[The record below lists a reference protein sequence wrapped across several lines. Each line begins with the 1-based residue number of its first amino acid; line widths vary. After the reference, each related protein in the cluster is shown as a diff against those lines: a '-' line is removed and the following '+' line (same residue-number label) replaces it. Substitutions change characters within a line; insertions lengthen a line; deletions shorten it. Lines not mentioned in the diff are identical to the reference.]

1 MVDSAATAKRVL
13 IVAGDFDV
21 VQQTRDAI
29 RDRGI
34 EILNAYSHRDAL
46 YILEQGKFDAILLDA
61 AMFDRRT
68 GEYTAVAL
76 SRQYGQLP
84 LILLNT
90 NGHSSEDAV
99 VPMNAVTTPLE
110 QKAILNRVSAVL
122 GISTIGTDELAGKR
136 RTTTEIPIVSSQLD
150 QELDTLFALS
160 KSLTEVLDISEVLNR
175 VVEAARHLTNA
186 EEGMI
191 LLPDDDAGQLYLRA
205 RVGIDVK
212 VAQNFRIKTKD
223 TLAGYVYSKGESVL
237 IGEQGPLK
245 VKTEYLVNAL
255 LYVPIVLQGTTIGV
269 LGVNNRT
276 THDVFNEKH
285 QALLLNLA
293 SLAAIA
299 IENARVHEE
308 SLQRAAE
315 LEVLVEA
322 SQVVNSSLSLDR
334 TLPNICEQLV
344 RCLDVSWSEI
354 YEWRRESKQI
364 RALARYYRTIWRTGQ
379 GPNIRLSRRPGLQAA
394 LEKNQPS
401 LITREDPKV
410 NDALDQMKLAGVTAI
425 LAIPVLAGEELLGA
439 VQLFYIHVP
448 EAIPPAETV
457 QRVQHLALET
467 LVDVLNGVGQTQPQ
481 AIFRRVENINHL
493 VNADWCELSLLSPD
507 KEIMMGHV
515 SVGKGVWLTPPQP
528 FIDLAQYPELL
539 QALESQAPF
548 NEHASGSPRPDGI
561 YSLPD
566 AIYSRAILGLPLVQ
580 RGNTHGLVM
589 FADTRRNRV
598 FSQRETDMGRA
609 IVGQAATALENAR
622 LVHDLEQKVQ
632 ELRDAQDRLVRSAR
646 LSAMGELAAAVAHQ
660 INNPLAA
667 IMMDTEMMLQDTPPG
682 SPGYDSLQTISRA
695 GKRASGVARRLLAIS
710 RPTDPEAPSVPID
723 VIDTIEGV
731 LSLIKSHVERDR
743 IQIYADLP
751 GEKLPSVWA
760 VQGQLDDVWLNL
772 LMNAHDALVGREG
785 AKIGIQATYLPS
797 DDHLEVLV
805 WDNGPGIPE
814 QIKNEIFEP
823 FFTTKPVGEGTGLGL
838 HICRQVVERVG
849 GSILVESKHNE
860 GTRFLVRLPIRRGGE
875 QWHTS

>member
-1 MVDSAATAKRVL
+1 MAESAVSTRKVL
-13 IVAGDFDV
+13 IIAGNYDVAL
-21 VQQTRDAI
+21 QSRDAL
-29 RDRGI
+29 GNKGF
-34 EILNAYSHRDAL
+34 EIQNAYSHRDAL
-46 YILEQGKFDAILLDA
+46 YILEQGSFDAILLDA

-76 SRQYGQLP
+76 SRTYAHVP
-84 LILLNT
+84 LVLLQT
-90 NGHSSEDAV
+90 NGQTLDPAFPFN
-99 VPMNAVTTPLE
+99 VPRTPLE
-110 QKAILNRVSAVL
+110 AQSILTRVSAAL
-122 GISTIGTDELAGKR
+122 GIVTRGTDNLASKKEDELKVGSL
-136 RTTTEIPIVSSQLD
+136 EID

-160 KSLTEVLDISEVLNR
+160 RSLTEVLDLSEVLNR

-205 RVGIDVK
+205 KVGIDVK

-223 TLAGYVYSKGESVL
+223 SLAGYVFSKGEPVL

-276 THDVFNEKH
+276 THDVFNQKH
-285 QALLLNLA
+285 QGLLLNLA

-299 IENARVHEE
+299 IENARIHEE
-308 SLQRAAE
+308 SLQRARE

-354 YEWRRESKQI
+354 YEWRKDSNQL

-379 GPNIRLSRRPGLQAA
+379 GPAINLARRPGLQTA
-394 LEKNQPS
+394 LEQDKPM
-401 LITREDPKV
+401 LITRDDPRSS
-410 NDALDQMKLAGVTAI
+410 DALDQMKQAGVGASLI
-425 LAIPVLAGEELLGA
+425 IPVRAGEELLGA
-439 VQLFYIHVP
+439 VQVYHIHIA
-448 EAIPPAETV
+448 ESTPPPDIL
-457 QRVQHLALET
+457 QRIQQLALES
-467 LVDVLNGVGQTQPQ
+467 LVDVLNGLGQTQPQ
-481 AIFRRVENINHL
+481 AIFRRIENINRL
-493 VNADWCELSLLSPD
+493 VGADWSELSMLTPD
-507 KEIMMGHV
+507 KQVLMVHV
-515 SVGKGVWLTPPQP
+515 SVGKGVWLAPPRP
-528 FIDLAQYPELL
+528 YIDLTQYSELL
-539 QALESQAPF
+539 QALEQQIPVNQQAEG
-548 NEHASGSPRPDGI
+548 NAHADGSHA
-561 YSLPD
+561 LPD
-566 AIYSRAILGLPLVQ
+566 AIFSRAILGLPLVQ
-580 RGNTHGLVM
+580 RGQTQGLVL
-589 FADTRRNRV
+589 FADTRRNRI

-622 LVHDLEQKVQ
+622 LVHDLEKKVQ
-632 ELRDAQDRLVRSAR
+632 ELKDAQDRLVRSAR

-667 IMMDTEMMLQDTPPG
+667 IMMDTEMMLQDTPSD
-682 SPGYDSLQTISRA
+682 SPSYASLQTISRA

-710 RPTDPEAPSVPID
+710 RPTDPEAPTVPTD

-731 LSLIKSHVERDR
+731 LSLVKSHIERDR
-743 IQIYADLP
+743 IQILSRLP
-751 GEKLPSVWA
+751 TERLPPVWA
-760 VQGQLDDVWLNL
+760 GQGQLDDVWLNL
-772 LMNAHDALVGREG
+772 LMNAHDALVGRAG
-785 AKIGIQATYLPS
+785 AQIGIEIRYLPS
-797 DDHLEVLV
+797 DDHIEVIV
-805 WDNGPGIPE
+805 WDNGPGIPDH
-814 QIKNEIFEP
+814 IRNEIFEP

-849 GSILVESKHNE
+849 GSITLTSRDNE
-860 GTRFLVRLPIRRGGE
+860 GTRFLVRLPIQRGVE
-875 QWHTS
+875 

>member
-1 MVDSAATAKRVL
+1 MVDRAITAKKVL
-13 IVAGDFDV
+13 IVAGDLDV
-21 VQQTRDAI
+21 VVQTHDALRDK
-29 RDRGI
+29 GF
-34 EILNAYSHRDAL
+34 EILHAYSHSDAF
-46 YILEQGKFDAILLDA
+46 YVLEQGKFDVILLDA

-76 SRQYGQLP
+76 SRQYAHLP

-90 NGHSSEDAV
+90 NGHMSEDAFSSNV
-99 VPMNAVTTPLE
+99 IVTSLE
-110 QKAILNRVSAVL
+110 SLSILTHVSAAL
-122 GISTIGTDELAGKR
+122 GIATIGTDNLSKNKSSSELVA
-136 RTTTEIPIVSSQLD
+136 VSSQLD
-150 QELDTLFALS
+150 EELETLFALS
-160 KSLTEVLDISEVLNR
+160 KSLTEVLDLSEVLNR
-175 VVEAARHLTNA
+175 VVEAARRLTNA

-223 TLAGYVYSKGESVL
+223 SLAGYVFNKGEPVL

-276 THDVFNEKH
+276 THDVFNEQH
-285 QALLLNLA
+285 QGLLLNLA

-299 IENARVHEE
+299 IENARIHEE
-308 SLQRAAE
+308 SLQRARE

-354 YEWRRESKQI
+354 YEWRRESQQL

-379 GPNIRLSRRPGLQAA
+379 GPSIKLARRPGLQPA
-394 LEKNQPS
+394 LEKNLPM
-401 LITREDPKV
+401 LVTREDPQSS
-410 NDALDQMKLAGVTAI
+410 DALEQMKQAGVAALLT
-425 LAIPVLAGEELLGA
+425 IPVRAGEELLGA
-439 VQLFYIHVP
+439 VQVFYIHAP
-448 EAIPPAETV
+448 DSTPPPETV
-457 QRVQHLALET
+457 QRVQHLALES
-467 LVDVLNGVGQTQPQ
+467 LVDVLNGLGQTQPQ
-481 AIFRRVENINHL
+481 AIFRRVESINRL
-493 VNADWCELSLLSPD
+493 VNADWCELSMLTPD
-507 KEIMMGHV
+507 KQVMMVHV
-515 SVGKGVWLTPPQP
+515 AVGKGVWLAPPQP
-528 FIDLAQYPELL
+528 YVDLSQHPELL
-539 QALESQAPF
+539 QALEDQMTVNQQAEG
-548 NEHASGSPRPDGI
+548 NSRPDG
-561 YSLPD
+561 YYTLPD
-566 AIYSRAILGLPLVQ
+566 SIYSRAILGLPLVQ
-580 RGNTHGLVM
+580 RGQTHGLVL
-589 FADTRRNRV
+589 FADTRRNRI
-598 FSQRETDMGRA
+598 FSQRETDMGLA

-622 LVHDLEQKVQ
+622 LVHDLEKKVD

-667 IMMDTEMMLQDTPPG
+667 IMMDTEMMLQDTPPE
-682 SPGYDSLQTISRA
+682 SPNYASLQTISRA

-710 RPTDPEAPSVPID
+710 RPSDPEAPTIPID
-723 VIDTIEGV
+723 VVDTIEGV
-731 LSLIKSHVERDR
+731 LSLVKSHIERDR
-743 IQIYADLP
+743 IQIRPELP
-751 GEKLPSVWA
+751 AEKLPPVWA
-760 VQGQLDDVWLNL
+760 GQGQLDDVWLNL

-785 AKIGIQATYLPS
+785 AQIGIEITYLPS
-797 DDHLEVLV
+797 DDHVEVVV
-805 WDNGPGIPE
+805 WDNGPGIPDP
-814 QIKNEIFEP
+814 IKSEIFEP

-849 GSILVESKHNE
+849 GSITLESQHDE
-860 GTRFLVRLPIRRGGE
+860 GTRFIVRLPIRRGVG
-875 QWHTS
+875 